1 MAYSLR
7 SKRANDVKYQRK
19 RRVTAKAMGLAR
31 KSAHESLAPI
41 TAVAARSRFGARCHL
56 PALDGPVIVTSDA
69 HYWRGAPSLAHR
81 AAVHLAKELRAWAV
95 INNGDSLD
103 GSSISRYEPSSY
115 LNVRNRLSVEEEL
128 AVNVAHLSDFEKMD
142 FVRFR
147 TWNMGNHDAR
157 FETLLATK
165 VPQYAGVHGFHLKD
179 HFPSWLPAWA
189 TWIGDDVIVKHRMKG
204 GTYAA
209 ANNTVSAG
217 RSIVTGHDHQLW
229 VKAFTDYNGTRFGI
243 DAGTLQDVWGEPFL
257 DYTEDNAV
265 NWQSGF
271 AILHFEGGRF
281 TGPELVYA
289 MPDGRV
295 LFRGTDIS
303 KRIGK

>member
-1 MAYSLR
+1 MAYT
-7 SKRANDVKYQRK
+7 RADHRAADRKYRAK
-19 RRVTAKAMGLAR
+19 RRATAKALGLSR
-31 KSAHESLAPI
+31 KNKGENEAPE
-41 TAVAARSRFGARCHL
+41 TAVHFRSRFGSRCHL

-81 AAVHLAKELRAWAV
+81 AAVYLAKKLRAWAV

-103 GSSISRYEPSSY
+103 GSSISRYDPTSFVN
-115 LNVRNRLSVEEEL
+115 LRGRLSVEQEL
-128 AVNVAHLSDFEKMD
+128 ETNVRHLKDFEGMD
-142 FVRFR
+142 FVKFR

-157 FETLLATK
+157 FETFLATK
-165 VPQYAGVHGFHLKD
+165 VPQYSGVNGFHLKD
-179 HFPSWLPAWA
+179 HFPGWLPAWA
-189 TWIGDDVIVKHRMKG
+189 TWVGEDVIIKHRMKG

-209 ANNTVSAG
+209 ANNTIFAG

-229 VKAFTDYNGTRFGI
+229 VKAFTDYNGTRWGM

-271 AILHFEGGRF
+271 LILHFAGGRF
-281 TGPELVYA
+281 MGPEPVYA

-295 LFRGTDIS
+295 LFRGEN
-303 KRIGK
+303 IGRKL